1 MKYLAIG
8 EICELLNGFA
18 FKSKEY
24 TNEGI
29 RIIRIANV
37 QKGYIEDSAPCY
49 YPEVQ
54 LPTFKKSML
63 STGDLLISLTGN
75 VGRVGL
81 LPESMIPAA
90 LNQRVGCLRVKND
103 HEMDI
108 KYLFHLLNSDYF
120 ENACIESSNGA
131 AQKNLSTNWL
141 KEFLIPIPSLV
152 EQKAIARV
160 FEYIVLLLELEKR
173 RVDYFDDLVKSR
185 FMEMFGDPVEGC
197 DWNRMRL
204 DDLCS
209 KLGSGATPRGGKAAY
224 KNEGVPLI
232 RSMNVYNGY
241 FSWKELAYI
250 DDNQAKKLNG
260 VTLRKGDVL
269 LNITG
274 ASVARSCVLPSELAG
289 GRVNQHVAIIRAD
302 QEKILPVFLNAIF
315 VSESYQH
322 FLLNGSKMAGAT
334 REAITKQDL
343 KEMTVPIPPLELQK
357 KFVAFSRQVDKLKFE
372 TQQSIEKLQMLY
384 DSLAQDYFAPEG
396 D

>member
-1 MKYLAIG
+1 MTETNYVKLGSICRVVSGSTPKKSNTEYWGGNIPWITPAEIDNDVHYVWDTERHITELGVKKATLNELPVGTVLLSSRAPIGKVAITKTPMFCNQGFKNLICSDQVLNEYLYRY
-8 EICELLNGFA
+8 L
-18 FKSKEY
+18 
-24 TNEGI
+24 
-29 RIIRIANV
+29 RANTARL
-37 QKGYIEDSAPCY
+37 QNCGRGA
-49 YPEVQ
+49 
-54 LPTFKKSML
+54 TFKEL
-63 STGDLLISLTGN
+63 SKKDVENIILPLPSVSCQRNIVSKFESIDN
-75 VGRVGL
+75 VIL
-81 LPESMIPAA
+81 Y
-90 LNQRVGCLRVKND
+90 LNK
-103 HEMDI
+103 
-108 KYLFHLLNSDYF
+108 
-120 ENACIESSNGA
+120 
-131 AQKNLSTNWL
+131 
-141 KEFLIPIPSLV
+141 
-152 EQKAIARV
+152 
-160 FEYIVLLLELEKR
+160 LLELLDE
-173 RVDYFDDLVKSR
+173 LVKSR

-357 KFVAFSRQVDKLKFE
+357 KFVAFSRQVDKLKFDFDFLVSFKIP
-372 TQQSIEKLQMLY
+372 SICLLCLEL
-384 DSLAQDYFAPEG
+384 DP
-396 D
+396 

>member
-1 MKYLAIG
+1 MKYVKLGDVASYI
-8 EICELLNGFA
+8 NGYA
-18 FKSKEY
+18 FKPSDY
-24 TNEGI
+24 SSEGKP
-29 RIIRIANV
+29 IIRIQN
-37 QKGYIEDSAPCY
+37 
-49 YPEVQ
+49 
-54 LPTFKKSML
+54 
-63 STGDLLISLTGN
+63 LTGN
-75 VGRVGL
+75 AYQTNLYNG
-81 LPESMIPAA
+81 EIPQKYLITKGDVLISWSASLGVYEWTGEEA
-90 LNQRVGCLRVKND
+90 YLNQHIFKVCFDKQPVNKNFFVHQTAYAIKKASSQAHGSTMTHLTKKVFESISFAYPSLDKQMSIGAVLDKVKAQLILNK
-103 HEMDI
+103 
-108 KYLFHLLNSDYF
+108 KYLLYCD
-120 ENACIESSNGA
+120 E
-131 AQKNLSTNWL
+131 
-141 KEFLIPIPSLV
+141 
-152 EQKAIARV
+152 
-160 FEYIVLLLELEKR
+160 
-173 RVDYFDDLVKSR
+173 LVKSR

-209 KLGSGATPRGGKAAY
+209 KLGSGATPRGGKSAY

-357 KFVAFSRQVDKLKFE
+357 KFAAFSRQVDKLKFDFDFLVSFKIP
-372 TQQSIEKLQMLY
+372 SICLLCLEL
-384 DSLAQDYFAPEG
+384 DP
-396 D
+396 

>member
-49 YPEVQ
+49 YPKVQ
-54 LPTFKKSML
+54 LSTFEKSML
-63 STGDLLISLTGN
+63 SAGDLLISLTGN

-90 LNQRVGCLRVKND
+90 LNQRVGCLRIKND

-141 KEFLIPIPSLV
+141 KEFLIPVPTLV
-152 EQKAIARV
+152 KQKTIARV
-160 FEYIVLLLELEKR
+160 FEHIVLLLRLEKR

-185 FMEMFGDPVEGC
+185 FVEMFGDWQSGYRYE
-197 DWNRMRL
+197 L
-204 DDLCS
+204 Q
-209 KLGSGATPRGGKAAY
+209 KLGSLLSVEPQNGLY
-224 KNEGVPLI
+224 KPQKYYVNEGGVPIVRVDAFRAGFIEDFGALKRLECSQSEIDTYGLSENDIVINRVNGSIERVGKIAWI
-232 RSMNVYNGY
+232 RGLVELTVFESNMMRFHVDE
-241 FSWKELAYI
+241 SKLDLAYI
-250 DDNQAKKLNG
+250 
-260 VTLRKGDVL
+260 T
-269 LNITG
+269 
-274 ASVARSCVLPSELAG
+274 
-289 GRVNQHVAIIRAD
+289 
-302 QEKILPVFLNAIF
+302 VFLNSDDIRQQIKSCARIANQCSINQGNVMDF
-315 VSESYQH
+315 EIP
-322 FLLNGSKMAGAT
+322 L
-334 REAITKQDL
+334 
-343 KEMTVPIPPLELQK
+343 PPLALQHE
-357 KFVAFSRQVDKLKFE
+357 FAAFAAQVDKLKFDFDFLVSF
-372 TQQSIEKLQMLY
+372 SIPSICLFCLKL
-384 DSLAQDYFAPEG
+384 DP
-396 D
+396 

>member
-1 MKYLAIG
+1 
-8 EICELLNGFA
+8 
-18 FKSKEY
+18 
-24 TNEGI
+24 
-29 RIIRIANV
+29 
-37 QKGYIEDSAPCY
+37 
-49 YPEVQ
+49 
-54 LPTFKKSML
+54 
-63 STGDLLISLTGN
+63 
-75 VGRVGL
+75 
-81 LPESMIPAA
+81 
-90 LNQRVGCLRVKND
+90 
-103 HEMDI
+103 
-108 KYLFHLLNSDYF
+108 
-120 ENACIESSNGA
+120 
-131 AQKNLSTNWL
+131 
-141 KEFLIPIPSLV
+141 
-152 EQKAIARV
+152 
-160 FEYIVLLLELEKR
+160 
-173 RVDYFDDLVKSR
+173 
-185 FMEMFGDPVEGC
+185 MEMFGDPVEGC